1 MLDLVLCEFQKL
13 KRRKFITLT
22 MGVACLFPLPVLFLA
37 LRQQQAFYM
46 LFRMVFI
53 FGEMLF
59 LPCVLGVLST
69 IIFLTEDENDVLKNI
84 LTVPVSRTK
93 IFLSKCIMLM
103 ILAIIYCLLE
113 LSASILFAFMI
124 GNVTNASSFILFSI
138 LSGVFIFTC
147 SMPVVLFV
155 ITFGKNFT
163 VSNIASFIY
172 GVICFALAYMCTGP
186 GGEVLLKSKIGVL
199 PIVMVFRWYLG
210 YFPLEERLE
219 KFNLYVVP
227 TPVMIGYI
235 LIFLAITVFIGVL
248 VYRKKEV

>member
-113 LSASILFAFMI
+113 LSASILF
-124 GNVTNASSFILFSI
+124 SI

-147 SMPVVLFV
+147 SMPVVIFV

-172 GVICFALAYMCTGP
+172 GVICFALAYICTGP

-235 LIFLAITVFIGVL
+235 LIFLAITVFIGIL